1 MQMIQIFGTWIGIA
15 PVTSLDIQAATQYV
29 QTVEETHAE
38 GFDNGTVTVTQRLL
52 DAPEFSAVK
61 RELEQLTL
69 DYVHLQGHRVHS
81 VQIGNSWGNTLK
93 RNEPIHT
100 HTHPNSY
107 VSGVFYLTD
116 GVPLNFHNPLQTEDL
131 FMLRPLVEW
140 QEHNEYTWQVL
151 KVPIKAGYVV
161 LFPSKLKHHVDK
173 CDTDYRYSIAFN
185 TMPIGAI
192 GDSTKELS
200 ITGIE

>member
-15 PVTSLDIQAATQYV
+15 PIKNLDLEQAQEYVKTIPEQY
-29 QTVEETHAE
+29 AE
-38 GFDNGTVTVTQRLL
+38 GYDNGSVTVTQRLL
-52 DAPEFSAVK
+52 DAPEFDTVK
-61 RELEQLTL
+61 QELEQLTL
-69 DYVHLQGHRVHS
+69 EYVHLQGHRVER

-93 RNEPIHT
+93 RDEPIHM

-131 FMLRPLVEW
+131 FMVRPLVEW
-140 QEHNEYTWQVL
+140 KEDNEYTWQVL
-151 KVPIKAGYVV
+151 KVPIRAGYVI

-173 CDTDYRYSIAFN
+173 SDTDYRYSIAFN
-185 TMPIGAI
+185 SMPVGAI
-192 GDSTKELS
+192 GDSTKELD
-200 ITGIE
+200 ITGIQ